1 MRLLLGEAKSAGSIP
16 IFWLGGGHNPPRLPP
31 QPTSCNLAH
40 PELGELCRVL
50 PRGPNV
56 GDHQPASRT
65 QHPHRFADGFLP
77 AGASADV
84 VDGQTGDNHIKAVVF
99 DLGGVL
105 LDWDPR
111 HLYRK
116 LIADPAQMTAFL
128 GEICTPR
135 WHLAHDLGAD
145 TEQSCRELAAAHP
158 DRADLIMAWS
168 ERSEEMIAGQLDEAV
183 AVLADVRSAGLQCLA
198 LSNMEPDKFLL
209 RQARFPFFGYFDGC
223 VISGNEGV
231 AKPDRKIFEVL
242 LARYDLEPGATVF
255 IDDLAANVAVA
266 RELGIVAIRYLT
278 AGTLRGELRGLGVP
292 IPA

>member
-1 MRLLLGEAKSAGSIP
+1 MTTADIKS
-16 IFWLGGGHNPPRLPP
+16 
-31 QPTSCNLAH
+31 
-40 PELGELCRVL
+40 
-50 PRGPNV
+50 
-56 GDHQPASRT
+56 
-65 QHPHRFADGFLP
+65 
-77 AGASADV
+77 
-84 VDGQTGDNHIKAVVF
+84 VVF

-116 LIADPAQMTAFL
+116 LIADPAAMTAFL
-128 GEICTPR
+128 SEICTPA

-158 DRADLIMAWS
+158 GQADLIMAWS
-168 ERSEEMIAGQLDEAV
+168 ERGEEMIAGQFDEAV

-231 AKPDRKIFEVL
+231 AKPDPEIFEVL
-242 LARYDLEPGATVF
+242 LARYDLEPAATVF
-255 IDDLAANVAVA
+255 IDDREANVAVA
-266 RELGIVAIRYLT
+266 RELGFVAVHYLT
-278 AGTLRGELRGLGVP
+278 ASTLRDELRGLGVP
-292 IPA
+292 IPGS